1 MLIAVGHFVYNTAET
16 VNAEKRMFFD
26 VRMGREF
33 REIPAQDCTGILREN
48 RGKCRARP
56 AGTGP

>member
-1 MLIAVGHFVYNTAET
+1 
-16 VNAEKRMFFD
+16 MFFD

-33 REIPAQDCTGILREN
+33 REIPAQDCTGILWEN